1 MNDRRQ
7 QMHKLDLK
15 LGKKKNKPI
24 ESGTTPSRN
33 SRLEHTDVFSLG
45 STLGA
50 KSDEPVGM
58 IENVIIATFDRADLN
73 VGKSFLDIQH
83 CRNLEDRHKP
93 YYSTKITNRSTQKI
107 RIDRFG
113 TYTKRG
119 DLLVLHSITGGFF
132 SCQQFQ
138 EWYDLGQ
145 SQWIEPGQVVT
156 DPNNHSNLGV
166 YWTYFATTASGEKFV
181 AGAAWLGIK
190 PWWKLW

>member
-1 MNDRRQ
+1 
-7 QMHKLDLK
+7 MHKLDLK
-15 LGKKKNKPI
+15 LGKKTDKPI
-24 ESGTTPSRN
+24 ESGTITSSK
-33 SRLEHTDVFSLG
+33 SRLEYTDAKSLLLG
-45 STLGA
+45 SALEV
-50 KSDEPVGM
+50 KSDESIGM
-58 IENVIIATFDRADLN
+58 IEDVIFATLDWADLN
-73 VGKSFLDIQH
+73 VGKSFLDIHH
-83 CRNLEDRHKP
+83 CRNREDRHKP

-113 TYTKRG
+113 TYTKIG

-166 YWTYFATTASGEKFV
+166 YWAYFATTANGEKFV
-181 AGAAWLGIK
+181 AAAQWNGRS
-190 PWWKLW
+190 WWKLWN